1 MKQLELRIP
10 PVAVLIIAG
19 MAMWLLARAS
29 ASMTVLVPA
38 RHIIAALLA
47 ALGIGVTLAG
57 VVAFKRARTTV
68 NPMTPEATS
77 SIVRTGIYRW
87 TRNPMYLGF
96 LLLLCGWGMM
106 LANGLA
112 LLVLP
117 VFVLYLNRYQIAP
130 EERALLIRFGAEYE
144 AYCASVR
151 RWL

>member
-29 ASMTVLVPA
+29 APMTVLVPA
-38 RHIIAALLA
+38 RHIVAALLA

-68 NPMTPEATS
+68 NPLTPEATS
-77 SIVRTGIYRW
+77 SIVRSGIYRW

-112 LLVLP
+112 LLVIP

-130 EERALLIRFGAEYE
+130 EERALLMRFGAEYE
-144 AYCASVR
+144 AYRASVR